1 MLFNTDEKKM
11 VSNIEDMIMQKNSI
25 NESTFWEYNGIIIN
39 KLLPVGCPFHD
50 EQLLILRYKDK
61 AVPYSIDFTP
71 TEAYSAMQA
80 REKQPAKRYIDIC
93 YLLKN

>member
-1 MLFNTDEKKM
+1 MGDCKAFIDVDTNR
-11 VSNIEDMIMQKNSI
+11 
-25 NESTFWEYNGIIIN
+25 GA
-39 KLLPVGCPFHD
+39 VGCLFHD